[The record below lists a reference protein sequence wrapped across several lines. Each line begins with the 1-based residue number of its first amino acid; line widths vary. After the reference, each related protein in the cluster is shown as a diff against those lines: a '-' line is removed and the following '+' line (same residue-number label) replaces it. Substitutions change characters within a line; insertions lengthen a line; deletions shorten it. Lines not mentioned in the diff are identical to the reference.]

1 MFVVYWTC
9 ISVICEIVDSHGV
22 LFGRKII
29 SRKLFWDPIST
40 LKINFVRRW
49 EDIGEW
55 RYQMSQ
61 IKATESDIGEY
72 CLSLCPVGLGGKFGW
87 ICATGKSVEG
97 QLGTFAI
104 LKTNFTVV
112 TLAMNL
118 SGFNLIFIA

>member
-9 ISVICEIVDSHGV
+9 ISVICEIVDSHGG
-22 LFGRKII
+22 LFGLQEVNNFK
-29 SRKLFWDPIST
+29 KTIST

-55 RYQMSQ
+55 KFQMSQ

-87 ICATGKSVEG
+87 ICATGKSLEG

-104 LKTNFTVV
+104 LKTNLTVV
-112 TLAMNL
+112 TLAMNP
-118 SGFNLIFIA
+118 SGFKLIFIA